1 MWSGLLA
8 LTMKT
13 ATPRFLL
20 LAILFDGARAWQL
33 TSVRRHGSVRMA
45 VSADTFRD
53 CAIYDSEMES
63 KLEDMKARLA
73 SAEVRE
79 TSMRDLVGKAQIDLG
94 KQDEMRKALKAEVE
108 ELKSANEDLEAQL
121 KTKTEEVEKF
131 VNGVE
136 TELTQ
141 SREKA
146 QALSQEMEKVKAEL
160 AERTEEV
167 TQLNLHLEAHTG
179 ATVRLNKEVA
189 ELKEKLE
196 KVQAAAA

>member
-1 MWSGLLA
+1 
-8 LTMKT
+8 
-13 ATPRFLL
+13 
-20 LAILFDGARAWQL
+20 
-33 TSVRRHGSVRMA
+33 MA

-79 TSMRDLVGKAQIDLG
+79 TSMRELVGKAQVDLG
-94 KQDEMRKALKAEVE
+94 KQDEMRKALKAEVA